1 MPVLA
6 LLFIAVPFLELY
18 LLFQVGDL
26 IGWLPTLA
34 LLVLISVLGAALV
47 KREGLGV
54 WKRANERLRAGQMP
68 GRELL
73 DGVMI
78 LFAGA
83 LLLTPGFF
91 SDLVAILLLLPPVR
105 AVLRTSVGGFLAK
118 RAEVRVVGRR
128 W

>member
-34 LLVLISVLGAALV
+34 LLVVVSVVGAALV
-47 KREGLGV
+47 KREGLSV
-54 WKRANERLRAGQMP
+54 WKRANDRLRMGEIP

-91 SDLVAILLLLPPVR
+91 SDFVAVLLLLPPVR
-105 AVLRTSVGGFLAK
+105 AVLRTSVGGFLAR
-118 RAEVRVVGRR
+118 RAQVRVVGRG